1 MRNHAGLFYFSQTH
15 VMFPS
20 VIIYNHREDSLLLF
34 STLNLQVYELLNRKG
49 KRLINISFS
58 FSMFF
63 GYVVSRK
70 LRAC

>member
-1 MRNHAGLFYFSQTH
+1 
-15 VMFPS
+15 MFPS

-63 GYVVSRK
+63 GYVGSRK